1 MQFDAGR
8 GTTMRL
14 SQLNITPA
22 QVNAVFFTHMH
33 SDHADG
39 FADLIQLR
47 WHFNSKDPKID
58 VVCSSDTVSVL
69 GFTVSCQ
76 KFVAHVADAYIQSV
90 RSLSASP
97 RTKSALRVGPP
108 NSFTL

>member
-14 SQLNITPA
+14 SKLNITPA
-22 QVNAVFFTHMH
+22 QVNVVFFTHMH

-58 VVCSSDTVSVL
+58 AIGQALGDTELYVRFGSKADIRTAKSHVR
-69 GFTVSCQ
+69 FT
-76 KFVAHVADAYIQSV
+76 
-90 RSLSASP
+90 P
-97 RTKSALRVGPP
+97 RERHHDT
-108 NSFTL
+108 